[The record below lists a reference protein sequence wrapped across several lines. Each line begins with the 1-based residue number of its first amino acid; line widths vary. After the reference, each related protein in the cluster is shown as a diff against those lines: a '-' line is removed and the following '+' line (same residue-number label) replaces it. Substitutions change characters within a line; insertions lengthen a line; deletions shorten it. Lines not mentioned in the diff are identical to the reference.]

1 MTPMIDVIF
10 LLIVFFM
17 LICQF
22 ISQDMELL
30 SVPDNC
36 LTASNE
42 QIDSNNEIEIR
53 VYSASDNDAIIYAI
67 AQQEFSLNSP
77 GVNGQPEELISGLAQ
92 KLKEL
97 APGLTDPVIRL
108 RGDGRLLCDQV
119 RPAIKAAALA
129 GLANVRFAAFKEQQ
143 MKQSAEGLD

>member
-22 ISQDMELL
+22 IGQDMELL

-36 LTASNE
+36 QMASNE
-42 QIDSNNEIEIR
+42 PIDTTKEIEIR
-53 VYSASDNDAIIYAI
+53 VYTSGDNNTVIYSI

-77 GVNGQPEELISGLAQ
+77 EVNGQPELLIARLAQ
-92 KLKEL
+92 QLKEIT
-97 APGLTDPVIRL
+97 PGAADSVIRL

-143 MKQSAEGLD
+143 IPQSSEVN